1 MRVWGSG
8 RSHTLMGTHWHSLSG
23 EQLAYYLQTLNTY
36 IPYDLAIAFLSHTQQ
51 KSMHMAPRDK
61 YKNLTEALFATAP
74 NWQQPKCLSKVEW
87 TQELKYACSEIYIY
101 I

>member
-1 MRVWGSG
+1 
-8 RSHTLMGTHWHSLSG
+8 
-23 EQLAYYLQTLNTY
+23 
-36 IPYDLAIAFLSHTQQ
+36 
-51 KSMHMAPRDK
+51 MAPRDK

-101 I
+101 IYI